1 MSRTLIAIGIVLTL
15 GSGCSDPTTAPDD
28 FQLPEPDLSL
38 DPSRLSVGDYIATPC
53 AFGLYG
59 DRLIHL
65 RDRHEW
71 ALVDVYFGRGASGP
85 PDGPTASDI
94 DLVAK
99 HGGRVLF
106 SFNVPA
112 VRARIILSRIP
123 DLVKNG
129 FWVTVRDVPDPTRY
143 DVPLSVG
150 LTRALEDSDVE
161 QFATLGGRVEYRF
174 NSIRSL
180 SGVLPNQSIPTLRSR
195 SDVRYVEVNSI
206 GCLG

>member
-15 GSGCSDPTTAPDD
+15 GSACSDPTGPADD

-38 DPSRLSVGDYIATPC
+38 DPSRLAVGDFIATPC

-59 DRLIHL
+59 DRLNHL

-71 ALVDVYFGRGASGP
+71 ALVDVYFGGSASGP
-85 PDGPTASDI
+85 LNGPTASDI
-94 DLVAK
+94 DLVTE

-123 DLVKNG
+123 DV
-129 FWVTVRDVPDPTRY
+129 
-143 DVPLSVG
+143 
-150 LTRALEDSDVE
+150 
-161 QFATLGGRVEYRF
+161 
-174 NSIRSL
+174 
-180 SGVLPNQSIPTLRSR
+180 
-195 SDVRYVEVNSI
+195 
-206 GCLG
+206 